1 MSPPASGSSEPDAGA
16 DEIAD
21 FVLRSLLARRSRL
34 AAIRTAAHRANER
47 SNRLVEN

>member
-1 MSPPASGSSEPDAGA
+1 MSHPASGSSEQVAEM

-21 FVLRSLLARRSRL
+21 FVLASLLVRNSRL
-34 AAIRTAAHRANER
+34 PAIRTASHRANER